1 MLKIGGK
8 NRGAS
13 MGLWCYVVDIQ
24 YYTLPRQLSMEQDAV
39 KYMCTKGIDRGISIY
54 LSIYTFD
61 EMHIVFVF
69 TDILGPE
76 CLVLADCTS
85 LCDRYCECC
94 VVRSG
99 AWGVILG
106 CFC

>member
-54 LSIYTFD
+54 LSIYIYY
-61 EMHIVFVF
+61 IVCIVVVCTNIFVSK
-69 TDILGPE
+69 

-85 LCDRYCECC
+85 LC
-94 VVRSG
+94 G
-99 AWGVILG
+99 
-106 CFC
+106 